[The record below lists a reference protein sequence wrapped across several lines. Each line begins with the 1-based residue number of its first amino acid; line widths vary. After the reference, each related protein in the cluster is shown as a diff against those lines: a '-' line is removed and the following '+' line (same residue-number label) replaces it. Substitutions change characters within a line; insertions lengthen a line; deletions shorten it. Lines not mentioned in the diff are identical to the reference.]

1 MTEHPPD
8 PMTPTPSVA
17 PTVAPS
23 DLPSAPVTTVDLS
36 VPRRTHP
43 ASPVVLAARLM
54 PVVYLGM
61 LIPLGGVW
69 EDLGFPAALG
79 AGIATIAI
87 ALIAAWFGWWSWA
100 KLTYYLDAD
109 GDLHV
114 DSGIFQRQA
123 RRLQLSRLQSV
134 DAVSPLIARL
144 LGFVELRI
152 EVAGAGDSRAV
163 LRYLTKSQAED
174 LRVTILTKAAQ
185 RTHSES
191 ATPTTDDDVEHGA
204 DASTASVAQMD
215 GDLLATV
222 PSGRLLGSL
231 LLRTVTVT
239 LFILTVLFLLFT
251 IRTQGATSLVV
262 AVVTGGVPLFAVVS
276 EFFTYSDFRVSRTR
290 DGLRLRHGLLQT
302 QTRTVPVGRIQAVEI
317 IAPLLW
323 RRFRWVRVQLTV
335 AGVGGEGQQTGRA
348 VLLPVAPRE
357 QALNIIGEVLPGV
370 AIDEL
375 PWVSAPR
382 RARWRAPIQWP
393 FLAWAATD
401 QVIATRTGRITRR
414 ISLAPHARNQSVRVV
429 QGPWQR
435 ALRLATVAFDVAPGP
450 VALDA
455 LQVDL
460 AIARTLADD
469 QADRAR
475 RARLNHLGQ

>member
-1 MTEHPPD
+1 VTEPSPD
-8 PMTPTPSVA
+8 PMMAMPSAATPT
-17 PTVAPS
+17 
-23 DLPSAPVTTVDLS
+23 LDLS

-43 ASPVVLAARLM
+43 ASPVVLSARLV

-61 LIPLGGVW
+61 LIPLGGIW

-79 AGIATIAI
+79 AGIATVII
-87 ALIAAWFGWWSWA
+87 ALIAAGFGWWSWA
-100 KLTYYLDAD
+100 KLTYYLDDD

-144 LGFVELRI
+144 LGFVEVRI

-174 LRVTILTKAAQ
+174 LRVTILAKASQRAQ
-185 RTHSES
+185 TETVTS
-191 ATPTTDDDVEHGA
+191 ALGAGLEHDPRIAEIPGA
-204 DASTASVAQMD
+204 NLD
-215 GDLLATV
+215 GDLLASV

-239 LFILTVLFLLFT
+239 LFILTVLFVLFT
-251 IRTQGATSLVV
+251 IRTQGATSLIV
-262 AVVTGGVPLFAVVS
+262 AIVTGGVPLFAVVS
-276 EFFTYSDFRVSRTR
+276 EFFTYSDFTVSRTR

-323 RRFRWVRVQLTV
+323 RRFQWVRVQLTV

-357 QALNIIGEVLPGV
+357 QALSIIGEVLPGV
-370 AIDEL
+370 VIDEL

-382 RARWRAPIQWP
+382 RARWRAPIQWS

-435 ALRLATVAFDVAPGP
+435 SLRLATVAFDVAPGP
-450 VALDA
+450 VTLDA
-455 LQVDL
+455 LQVDQASARGL
-460 AIARTLADD
+460 AND

-475 RARLNHLGQ
+475 LARLNQW